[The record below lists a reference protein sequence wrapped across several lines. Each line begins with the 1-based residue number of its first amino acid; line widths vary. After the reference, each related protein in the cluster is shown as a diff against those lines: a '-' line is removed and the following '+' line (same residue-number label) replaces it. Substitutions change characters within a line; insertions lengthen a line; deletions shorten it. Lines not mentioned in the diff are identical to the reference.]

1 MSAGRCTRRTSC
13 SGVRPQHTLPCSVLD
28 QPLIRL
34 PGDCLCSVSAKQ
46 YPNNACLGFRRIV
59 KGLAMPYEFL
69 TYKEVSQRVAHVAG
83 AFKALGL
90 KAEDRVGV
98 LGPNCPEWMLAMQ
111 VSGMRKGR

>member
-1 MSAGRCTRRTSC
+1 M
-13 SGVRPQHTLPCSVLD
+13 D